1 MLRVAADEQPTEL
14 GNIRCGE
21 FSLPSVVALAL
32 GLCAGAAP
40 AGAQVAPGCPE
51 AYYLAT
57 DGRCYPG
64 SPPVYAPPVYEV
76 APPVYQPPVVL
87 DGFGI
92 GLGIGIGG
100 GGYYGGYHGGGYR
113 ERRH

>member
-1 MLRVAADEQPTEL
+1 MLKVAADEQPTEL

-21 FSLPSVVALAL
+21 SHCRALSLWPSVYVR
-32 GLCAGAAP
+32 CAAP